1 MIDTYSELQNQAKKL
16 KDRKIPLT
24 CPTAPKLS
32 NSIERLQSIEE
43 SNWLSNY
50 GPVNTELE
58 CGFIR
63 SVFDG
68 VGACTTV
75 NNATTGLI
83 LALKLAADKAVGKG
97 RYVVMPSF
105 TFAAAAHAVLWAGL
119 TPLLVDIDPFDWAAC
134 REGEEQLLRE
144 YGDGIAVLMPY
155 ATFGSN
161 IDLSRYERL
170 ARDHGVGVVV
180 DAASSLGALDENGSA
195 FGIGFPHAIVFSM
208 HATKTFGVGE
218 AGLVYSADTDI
229 IATLRQ
235 MANFGFGAERC
246 ATMPGLNGKVSEV
259 TALSAL
265 IKLPELDRLTA
276 HRAELAQCYR
286 RELPDWT
293 PQRSL
298 GLRDAYQFMPLLM
311 PSNLVD
317 SRETL
322 QARLTELGVGT
333 GHYFSPHIVEQPY
346 FRTRCVSG
354 ALPATEAVARR
365 MMSFPMSDSLQI
377 DDVVR
382 VCKAVRSACRK
393 AVFPKS
399 DIRIEN
405 TGTPAREPSFGTVI
419 VGGGP
424 AALAPLISASRDGRL
439 DEVLA
444 GGIAIV
450 ERGPTIGSG
459 QLGEYGISSDST
471 ADTFMTAVLGHAD
484 PRLGVLA
491 DHPLCQE
498 LRAVG
503 PGAVPLVK
511 AAALM
516 GMIGSI
522 LRKAIL
528 DAGGAVMV
536 GHEALNARQGTDG
549 RWRTTVR
556 SLEDGSV
563 IELHSDSLILAAGGH
578 QALERLQ
585 REPVAGKPLMPT
597 YAGKVVQSDEV
608 LRLGGLAAMSKR
620 LAGIASPTIAIVGG
634 STSALAASGALLQ
647 GLPNETSAAGSIT
660 VLHRRALRVFYRSP
674 EDAIAEG
681 YTDFGPD
688 DICPISGFVYRLA
701 GFRTDSRELV
711 MRASGIGGRAAEP
724 RLLLHRIDESHNGE
738 THAILERADVIVA
751 AMGYRP
757 KLLTVY
763 DAKGDEIELAGLS
776 RNVPAV
782 DRECRVLDA
791 AGRPIERLFAIGL
804 AAGFRPSGKFGGEP
818 SFSGQANGL
827 WLWQTAVGAML
838 IDALQEASSGPV
850 MRSLRRDPKKPF
862 TAENTTQSY
871 RDLGYADNML
881 LLHCGPAL
889 RAANALKRDSGASPS
904 VTGQG

>member
-1 MIDTYSELQNQAKKL
+1 MPTGSSDLQQGIAKLNSK
-16 KDRKIPLT
+16 KIPLT
-24 CPTAPKLS
+24 CPNAPKLS
-32 NSIERLQSIEE
+32 ANIDLLQSIEQ

-58 CGFIR
+58 REFIR

-68 VGACTTV
+68 RGACTTV

-83 LALKLAADKAVGKG
+83 LALKLAADRAVGKG

-105 TFAAAAHAVLWAGL
+105 TFAAAAHSVLWAGL

-134 REGEEQLLRE
+134 RDGEDQLLRE
-144 YGDGIAVLMPY
+144 YGDDIAVFMPY
-155 ATFGSN
+155 ATFGST
-161 IDLSRYERL
+161 IDLARYERL
-170 ARDHGVGVVV
+170 ARDHKVGVVV
-180 DAASSLGALDENGSA
+180 DAASSLGSLDANGSS
-195 FGIGFPHAIVFSM
+195 FGIGFSQTIVFSM
-208 HATKTFGVGE
+208 HATKAFGVGE
-218 AGLVYSADTDI
+218 AGLVYSGDAETI
-229 IATLRQ
+229 TTLRH
-235 MANFGFGAERC
+235 MANFGFGAERS
-246 ATMPGLNGKVSEV
+246 ATMPGLNGKLGEV

-265 IKLPELDRLTA
+265 IKLPELERLTV
-276 HRAELAQCYR
+276 HRAELARCYR
-286 RELPDWT
+286 RELPDWI
-293 PQRSL
+293 PQHSL
-298 GLRDAYQFMPLLM
+298 GLRNAYQFMPLLM
-311 PSNLVD
+311 PSHLVD
-317 SRETL
+317 SRDAL
-322 QARLTELGVGT
+322 QARLSELGIGT
-333 GHYFSPHIVEQPY
+333 GHYFSPHVVEQPY
-346 FRTRCVSG
+346 LRTRCVSG
-354 ALPATEAVARR
+354 ALPVTEAIARR
-365 MMSFPMSDSLQI
+365 MMSFPMSDSMEI
-377 DDVVR
+377 GDVVR
-382 VCKAVRSACRK
+382 VCKAVRGACRN

-399 DIRIEN
+399 DIRISN
-405 TGTPAREPSFGTVI
+405 TGTPPRDLRFGTVI

-444 GGIAIV
+444 GGVAIV
-450 ERGPTIGSG
+450 ERGSSIGSG

-491 DHPLCQE
+491 NHPLCRE

-503 PGAVPLVK
+503 SGAVPLVK

-516 GMIGSI
+516 HMIGSI
-522 LRKAIL
+522 LHKAIVEN
-528 DAGGAVMV
+528 GGAVLV
-536 GHEALNARQGTDG
+536 GHEALSARQGSDG
-549 RWRTTVR
+549 RWRTSVR
-556 SLEDGSV
+556 CLDDGAVS
-563 IELHSDSLILAAGGH
+563 ELHSDALVLAAGGH
-578 QALERLQ
+578 QALERLH
-585 REPVAGKPLMPT
+585 REPVAGKPLLPT

-647 GLPNETSAAGSIT
+647 GLPNETGAAGAIT

-674 EDAIAEG
+674 EDATAEG

-711 MRASGIGGRAAEP
+711 MRASGIGGRPPEP
-724 RLLLHRIDESHNGE
+724 RLRLHRIDESNPGD

-751 AMGYRP
+751 AIGYRP

-763 DAKGDEIELAGLS
+763 GANGDEIELAGRN
-776 RNVPAV
+776 RNVAAV
-782 DRECRVLDA
+782 DGECRVLDA
-791 AGRPIERLFAIGL
+791 AGRPVERLFAIGL

-850 MRSLRRDPKKPF
+850 TRSIRQDPKRYFAAEDATQAAEILFMPTTCFCYTVDRHYALPTLLERDP
-862 TAENTTQSY
+862 
-871 RDLGYADNML
+871 
-881 LLHCGPAL
+881 
-889 RAANALKRDSGASPS
+889 GASES
-904 VTGQG
+904 VAG

>member
-1 MIDTYSELQNQAKKL
+1 MSDTYSELQLHAKKQL
-16 KDRKIPLT
+16 TTKKIPLT
-24 CPTAPKLS
+24 CPSAPKLS
-32 NSIERLQSIEE
+32 HNIERLQAIEA

-58 CGFIR
+58 SEFIR
-63 SVFDG
+63 RVFG
-68 VGACTTV
+68 GRGACTTV

-83 LALKLAADKAVGKG
+83 LALKLAADRAVGKG

-134 REGEEQLLRE
+134 RDGEEQLLRDH
-144 YGDGIAVLMPY
+144 GDDIAVLMPY

-161 IDLSRYERL
+161 IDLARYERL

-180 DAASSLGALDENGSA
+180 DAASSLGSLDETGAA
-195 FGIGFPHAIVFSM
+195 FGVGFTQTIVFSM
-208 HATKTFGVGE
+208 HATKAFGVGE
-218 AGLVYSADTDI
+218 AGLVYSGDADT
-229 IATLRQ
+229 IATLRH

-265 IKLPELDRLTA
+265 IKLPELERLTA
-276 HRAELAQCYR
+276 HRAELARCYR

-293 PQRSL
+293 PQHAL
-298 GLRDAYQFMPLLM
+298 GLRNAYQFMPLLM

-322 QARLTELGVGT
+322 QARLSELGVGT

-354 ALPATEAVARR
+354 ALPVTEAIARR
-365 MMSFPMSDSLQI
+365 MMSFPISDTMEI
-377 DDVVR
+377 DDVLR
-382 VCKAVRSACRK
+382 VCKAVRAACRK
-393 AVFPKS
+393 VAFPKS
-399 DIRIEN
+399 DIRIAN
-405 TGTPAREPSFGTVI
+405 TTTKARDLRFGTVI

-424 AALAPLISASRDGRL
+424 AALAPLISAARDGRL
-439 DEVLA
+439 DEFLA

-450 ERGPTIGSG
+450 ERGPAIGSG

-491 DHPLCQE
+491 DHPLCRE

-516 GMIGSI
+516 AMVGSI
-522 LRKAIL
+522 LHKAIL

-536 GHEALNARQGTDG
+536 GHEASSARQGSDG
-549 RWRTTVR
+549 RWRTSVR
-556 SLEDGSV
+556 CLDDGSV
-563 IELHSDSLILAAGGH
+563 SELHSDALVLAAGGH
-578 QALERLQ
+578 QALDRLH
-585 REPVAGKPLMPT
+585 REPVAGKPLVPA
-597 YAGKVVQSDEV
+597 YAGKVIQSDDV

-647 GLPNETSAAGSIT
+647 GLPNETRAAGSVT

-674 EDAIAEG
+674 DDATAEG

-688 DICPISGFVYRLA
+688 DICPVSGFVYRLA
-701 GFRTDSRELV
+701 GFRTESRELV
-711 MRASGIGGRAAEP
+711 MRASGIGGRPPEP
-724 RLLLHRIDESHNGE
+724 RLRLHRIDESSPAE
-738 THAILERADVIVA
+738 THAILARADVIVA
-751 AMGYRP
+751 AIGYRP
-757 KLLTVY
+757 RLLTVY
-763 DAKGDEIELAGLS
+763 DANGDEIELAGRH

-791 AGRPIERLFAIGL
+791 AGRPVDRLFAIGL

-838 IDALQEASSGPV
+838 IDALREASSGPGT
-850 MRSLRRDPKKPF
+850 RSILRDPKPHF
-862 TAENTTQSY
+862 AAYDPTQPH

-889 RAANALKRDSGASPS
+889 RAANAFERDPGASAS
-904 VTGQG
+904 VTR

>member
-1 MIDTYSELQNQAKKL
+1 MLDTYSELQHQAEKL
-16 KDRKIPLT
+16 ISKKIPLT
-24 CPTAPKLS
+24 CPSAPKLS
-32 NSIERLQSIEE
+32 DNVDRLQVIEQ
-43 SNWLSNY
+43 SHWLSNY

-58 CGFIR
+58 GEFVR
-63 SVFDG
+63 HVFG
-68 VGACTTV
+68 GIGACTTV

-83 LALKLAADKAVGKG
+83 LALKLAADRTVGKG
-97 RYVVMPSF
+97 RYVIMPSF

-161 IDLSRYERL
+161 IDLARYERL

-208 HATKTFGVGE
+208 HATKAFGVGE

-229 IATLRQ
+229 IATLRH

-265 IKLPELDRLTA
+265 IKLPQLERLTA
-276 HRAELAQCYR
+276 HRAGLAQCYR

-354 ALPATEAVARR
+354 ALPATEAIARR
-365 MMSFPMSDSLQI
+365 MMSFPMSDSMEI
-377 DDVVR
+377 DDVVQ
-382 VCKAVRSACRK
+382 VCKAVRGACRK

-399 DIRIEN
+399 DIRIDD
-405 TGTPAREPSFGTVI
+405 TGTPAPRFGTVI

-439 DEVLA
+439 DEFLA
-444 GGIAIV
+444 GGVAIV
-450 ERGPTIGSG
+450 ERGSTIGSG
-459 QLGEYGISSDST
+459 QLGDYGISSDST

-491 DHPLCQE
+491 DHPLCRE

-516 GMIGSI
+516 GMIGAI
-522 LRKAIL
+522 LRKAVL

-536 GHEALNARQGTDG
+536 GHEALSARQDSDG
-549 RWRTTVR
+549 RWRTSVR
-556 SLEDGSV
+556 RLDDGAVS
-563 IELHSDSLILAAGGH
+563 ELHSDALVLAAGGH
-578 QALERLQ
+578 QAVERLR
-585 REPVAGKPLMPT
+585 REPVAGKPLVPT
-597 YAGKVVQSDEV
+597 YAGKVVQSDDV

-647 GLPNETSAAGSIT
+647 GLPNETSAAGAVT

-674 EDAIAEG
+674 EDAAAEG

-688 DICPISGFVYRLA
+688 DICPVSGFVYRLA

-711 MRASGIGGRAAEP
+711 MRASGIGGRPAEP
-724 RLLLHRIDESHNGE
+724 RLLLHRIDERNHGA
-738 THAILERADVIVA
+738 THAILARADVIVA
-751 AMGYRP
+751 AIGYRP
-757 KLLTVY
+757 RLLTVF
-763 DAKGDEIELAGLS
+763 DAKGDEIELAGRA

-791 AGRPIERLFAIGL
+791 AGRPVERLFAIGL

-838 IDALQEASSGPV
+838 IDALQEAASGPV
-850 MRSLRRDPKKPF
+850 KRSMQRAPKRLSA
-862 TAENTTQSY
+862 AESSIQPH
-871 RDLGYADNML
+871 RDLVYADNML

-889 RAANALKRDSGASPS
+889 RAANAFERDPGAGPS
-904 VTGQG
+904 VTR

>member
-1 MIDTYSELQNQAKKL
+1 MPLNSSDMQQGIAKLNQK
-16 KDRKIPLT
+16 KIPLT
-24 CPTAPKLS
+24 CPNAPKLS
-32 NSIERLQSIEE
+32 DNIARLQSIEQ

-50 GPVNTELE
+50 GPVNTQLE
-58 CGFIR
+58 SEFIR
-63 SVFDG
+63 RVFDG
-68 VGACTTV
+68 HGACTTV

-83 LALKLAADKAVGKG
+83 LALKLAADRAVGKG

-134 REGEEQLLRE
+134 RDGEDQLLRE
-144 YGDGIAVLMPY
+144 YGDDIAVLMPY
-155 ATFGSN
+155 ATFGST
-161 IDLSRYERL
+161 IDLVRYERL

-180 DAASSLGALDENGSA
+180 DAASSLGSLDANGSA
-195 FGIGFPHAIVFSM
+195 FGIGFSQTIVFSM
-208 HATKTFGVGE
+208 HATKAFGVGE
-218 AGLVYSADTDI
+218 AGLVYSGDAETI
-229 IATLRQ
+229 TTLRH
-235 MANFGFGAERC
+235 MANFGFGAERS
-246 ATMPGLNGKVSEV
+246 ATMPGLNGKLSEV

-265 IKLPELDRLTA
+265 IKLPELERLTA

-293 PQRSL
+293 PQHSL
-298 GLRDAYQFMPLLM
+298 GLRNAYQFMPLLM
-311 PSNLVD
+311 PSHLVD
-317 SRETL
+317 SRDALE
-322 QARLTELGVGT
+322 ARLSELGVGT
-333 GHYFSPHIVEQPY
+333 GHYFSPHVVEQPY
-346 FRTRCVSG
+346 LRTRCVSG
-354 ALPATEAVARR
+354 ALPVTEVIARR
-365 MMSFPMSDSLQI
+365 MMSFPMSDSMGI

-382 VCKAVRSACRK
+382 VCRAVRGACRK

-399 DIRIEN
+399 DIRIAN
-405 TGTPAREPSFGTVI
+405 TGTPARDLRFGTVI

-444 GGIAIV
+444 AGVAIV
-450 ERGPTIGSG
+450 ERGSSIGSG

-491 DHPLCQE
+491 DHPLCRE
-498 LRAVG
+498 LQALG

-522 LRKAIL
+522 LHKAIVE
-528 DAGGAVMV
+528 AGGAVMV
-536 GHEALNARQGTDG
+536 GHEALSARQGSDG
-549 RWRTTVR
+549 RWRTSVR
-556 SLEDGSV
+556 CLDDGSV
-563 IELHSDSLILAAGGH
+563 CELHSDALVLAAGGH
-578 QALERLQ
+578 QALDRLH
-585 REPVAGKPLMPT
+585 REPVAGQPLLPT

-620 LAGIASPTIAIVGG
+620 LTGIASPTIAIVGG

-647 GLPNETSAAGSIT
+647 GLPNETRAAGAIT

-674 EDAIAEG
+674 EDATADG

-688 DICPISGFVYRLA
+688 DICPVSGFVYRLA

-711 MRASGIGGRAAEP
+711 MRASGIGGRPPEP
-724 RLLLHRIDESHNGE
+724 RLRLHRIDESNPGD

-751 AMGYRP
+751 AIGYRP

-763 DAKGDEIELAGLS
+763 GADGDEIELAGRN
-776 RNVPAV
+776 RNVAAV

-791 AGRPIERLFAIGL
+791 TGRPVERLFAIGL

-850 MRSLRRDPKKPF
+850 TRSILRDPKSLSA
-862 TAENTTQSY
+862 AEDATQPR

-889 RAANALKRDSGASPS
+889 RAANAFERDPGASAS
-904 VTGQG
+904 VAG

>member
-1 MIDTYSELQNQAKKL
+1 MLDTHSEPQRQAEKL
-16 KDRKIPLT
+16 TSREIPLT
-24 CPTAPKLS
+24 CPSAPKLS
-32 NSIERLQSIEE
+32 NNIERLKSIEE

-58 CGFIR
+58 GELIR
-63 SVFDG
+63 IVFDG
-68 VGACTTV
+68 TGACTTV

-83 LALKLAADKAVGKG
+83 LALKLAADRTVGKG

-105 TFAAAAHAVLWAGL
+105 TFAAAAHAALWAGL

-134 REGEEQLLRE
+134 RDGEEQLLRE
-144 YGDGIAVLMPY
+144 YGDAIAVLMPY

-161 IDLSRYERL
+161 IDLARYERL

-180 DAASSLGALDENGSA
+180 DAASSLGALDEKGSA
-195 FGIGFPHAIVFSM
+195 FGVGFSHTIVFSM
-208 HATKTFGVGE
+208 HATKAFGVGE
-218 AGLVYSADTDI
+218 AGLVYSGNADT
-229 IATLRQ
+229 IATLRN

-265 IKLPELDRLTA
+265 IKLPELERLTA

-293 PQRSL
+293 PQHSL

-311 PSNLVD
+311 PSHLVD

-322 QARLTELGVGT
+322 QARLSELGIGT
-333 GHYFSPHIVEQPY
+333 GHYFSPHIAEQPY

-354 ALPATEAVARR
+354 ALPVTEAVARR
-365 MMSFPMSDSLQI
+365 MMSFPMSDSMEI

-382 VCKAVRSACRK
+382 VCKAVRGASRK
-393 AVFPKS
+393 AAFPKS
-399 DIRIEN
+399 DIRIGN
-405 TGTPAREPSFGTVI
+405 TGTSAPDLRFGTVI

-450 ERGPTIGSG
+450 ERGSTIGSG

-522 LRKAIL
+522 LRKAVL

-536 GHEALNARQGTDG
+536 GHEALSARQGSDG
-549 RWRTTVR
+549 RWRTSVR
-556 SLEDGSV
+556 CLEDGSMS
-563 IELHSDSLILAAGGH
+563 ELHSDTLVLAAGGH
-578 QALERLQ
+578 QASERLH
-585 REPVAGKPLMPT
+585 REPVAGKPLVPT
-597 YAGKVVQSDEV
+597 YAAKVVQSDEV

-647 GLPNETSAAGSIT
+647 GLPNETRAAGAIT

-674 EDAIAEG
+674 EDAAAEG

-688 DICPISGFVYRLA
+688 DICPVSGFVYRLA

-711 MRASGIGGRAAEP
+711 MRASGIGGRPAEP
-724 RLLLHRIDESHNGE
+724 RLLLHRIGEKNQGE

-757 KLLTVY
+757 RLLTVY
-763 DAKGDEIELAGLS
+763 DAKGDEIELAGRS

-782 DRECRVLDA
+782 DGECRVLDA

-850 MRSLRRDPKKPF
+850 TRSLQRDPKKHF
-862 TAENTTQSY
+862 AAENTIQSY

-889 RAANALKRDSGASPS
+889 RATNALKRDPGASAS
-904 VTGQG
+904 VTSQG

>member
-1 MIDTYSELQNQAKKL
+1 MLGVYTEVPQTVDELKIQ
-16 KDRKIPLT
+16 KIPLT
-24 CPTAPKLS
+24 CPSAPKLS
-32 NSIERLQSIEE
+32 SNIERLRSIEQ
-43 SNWLSNY
+43 SNWLTNY

-58 CGFIR
+58 AEFMSR
-63 SVFDG
+63 VFG
-68 VGACTTV
+68 NVGACTTI
-75 NNATTGLI
+75 NNATIGLI
-83 LALKLAADKAVGKG
+83 LALKLAADRTVGKG

-119 TPLLVDIDPFDWAAC
+119 TPVLVDIDPYDWAAC
-134 REGEEQLLRE
+134 GDGEEQLLRD
-144 YGDGIAVLMPY
+144 YGDEIAVLMPY

-161 IDLSRYERL
+161 IDLARYERL
-170 ARDHGVGVVV
+170 AREHGVGVVV
-180 DAASSLGALDENGSA
+180 DAASSLGSLDERGSA
-195 FGIGFPHAIVFSM
+195 FGVGFPHAIVFSM
-208 HATKTFGVGE
+208 HATKAFGVAE
-218 AGLVYSADTDI
+218 AGLIYSGDADL
-229 IATLRQ
+229 IATLRH
-235 MANFGFGAERC
+235 MANFGFGAERS
-246 ATMPGLNGKVSEV
+246 ATMPGLNGKLSEV

-265 IKLPELDRLTA
+265 IKLPELERLTA
-276 HRAELAQCYR
+276 HRAELADHYR

-293 PQRSL
+293 PQRAR
-298 GLRDAYQFMPLLM
+298 GLRSAYQFMPLLM
-311 PSNLVD
+311 PSHLID
-317 SRETL
+317 SGEAL

-333 GHYFSPHIVEQPY
+333 GHYFSPHIIEQPY

-354 ALPATEAVARR
+354 PLPATEAIAQRV
-365 MMSFPMSDSLQI
+365 MSFPMSDTMEI
-377 DDVVR
+377 GDVVR
-382 VCKAVRSACRK
+382 VCEAVRGASRK
-393 AVFPKS
+393 VAFSKS
-399 DIRIEN
+399 GIRIATTE
-405 TGTPAREPSFGTVI
+405 TPAPARRLKFSTVI

-439 DEVLA
+439 DEFLA
-444 GGIAIV
+444 GGVAIV
-450 ERGPTIGSG
+450 ERGPAIGAG

-471 ADTFMTAVLGHAD
+471 AETFMTAVLGHAD

-491 DHPLCQE
+491 EHPLCQE

-522 LRKAIL
+522 LCKAIQ
-528 DAGGAVMV
+528 DAGGAVLV
-536 GHEALNARQGTDG
+536 GHEAASSRQGSDG

-556 SLEDGSV
+556 RLDDGTVSELE
-563 IELHSDSLILAAGGH
+563 SDALVLAAGGH
-578 QALERLQ
+578 QALDRLR
-585 REPVAGKPLMPT
+585 REPIAGKPLLPT

-634 STSALAASGALLQ
+634 STSALAAAGALLQ
-647 GLPNETSAAGSIT
+647 GLPDETAAAGAIT

-674 EDAIAEG
+674 SDAIAEG

-688 DICPISGFVYRLA
+688 DICPVSGFVYRLA

-711 MRASGIGGRAAEP
+711 MRASGIGGRPSEP
-724 RLLLHRIDESHNGE
+724 RLHLHRIDESRHGD
-738 THAILERADVIVA
+738 THALLERADVIVA
-751 AMGYRP
+751 AIGYRP
-757 KLLTVY
+757 RLLTVY
-763 DAKGDEIELAGLS
+763 DAQGDEIALAGRY

-782 DRECRVLDA
+782 DGECRVLDA

-838 IDALQEASSGPV
+838 VDALREASFGTV
-850 MRSLRRDPKKPF
+850 IRSLHGGPKLPFAAAAATQPRRD
-862 TAENTTQSY
+862 
-871 RDLGYADNML
+871 LVYADNMR

-889 RAANALKRDSGASPS
+889 LAANALERDPGTIAS
-904 VTGQG
+904 VAG